1 METNMQ
7 TFTLPREAFNLLLE
21 ALGGQQK
28 AEVFSKSMESF
39 LVAIDNKAT
48 AGIVE
53 KKEMVK
59 IEVRE
64 ELRKELVT
72 REMFDGQRKEINE
85 KFNVV
90 DEKLKSLEKEIR
102 ERFNVVDERFH
113 VVDEKF
119 ISLEKVMNA
128 RFNVVDEKLKSLN
141 FKLNL
146 FLAVALIALT
156 FANPAFVELIKKY
169 FKGQSCIAKRPPR
182 ISRFISVYITRA
194 DSSTP
199 TIICP
204 SISIKSRGR
213 LSSRRIIFCASSN
226 KRFIKRRTNI

>member
-1 METNMQ
+1 MDTTMQ
-7 TFTLPREAFNLLLE
+7 TYTLPRETFNLLLE

-28 AEVFSKSMESF
+28 AETFARSMESF

-72 REMFDGQRKEINE
+72 REMFDGQRKELNE

-90 DEKLKSLEKEIR
+90 S
-102 ERFNVVDERFH
+102 ERFN

-119 ISLEKVMNA
+119 ISLETKMHERFKAVDEKFINLEKVMNA
-128 RFNVVDEKLKSLN
+128 RFEVVDDKFINLEKVMNERFKSLN

-156 FANPAFVELIKKY
+156 FANPAFVELIKKA
-169 FKGQSCIAKRPPR
+169 F
-182 ISRFISVYITRA
+182 
-194 DSSTP
+194 
-199 TIICP
+199 
-204 SISIKSRGR
+204 
-213 LSSRRIIFCASSN
+213 
-226 KRFIKRRTNI
+226 